1 MIILV
6 IETNLANIEKT
17 CESGMWHSLVGEGD
31 RGVTITFEYP
41 VRVEK
46 TIIESNSGLF

>member
-1 MIILV
+1 MNNNFFMIILV

-41 VRVEK
+41 VRVFNM
-46 TIIESNSGLF
+46 SR